1 MAHCTESSDLFIVG
15 SEYVVSLMPNTRF
28 DFSRDI
34 RRLNLEQG
42 QFMAPLTTEADAVN
56 CCEFNAHHQLFVCG
70 TSETTVEAWDYRS
83 NERIGILDCAVEE
96 LNEEASIAN
105 E

>member
-1 MAHCTESSDLFIVG
+1 
-15 SEYVVSLMPNTRF
+15 
-28 DFSRDI
+28 
-34 RRLNLEQG
+34 LEQG
-42 QFMAPLTTEADAVN
+42 QFSTAFKTDADALN

-70 TSETTVEAWDYRS
+70 TSETSVEAWDHRS
-83 NERIGILDCAVEE
+83 NTRVGILNCAVDE